1 MNKDQVSKIMS
12 ALESAGLKNYM
23 VVDDITTKIYNS
35 DTSIIKVDD
44 ADEMFVNIRANNVGG
59 SHKRFDS
66 NLEVICMD
74 FVDAHEFIVGADHQ
88 KITNFVKGLGLNLS
102 DDEEK
107 LIVKLDNGN
116 YNLIP
121 PTGDYN
127 RFVPLTEE
135 QYERLSPEEKEKYDA
150 EKAAHDEFEKN
161 YTGQNMAARITVG

>member
-1 MNKDQVSKIMS
+1 MTKDQVSKIMS
-12 ALESAGLKNYM
+12 ALESVEIKNYM

-88 KITNFVKGLGLNLS
+88 KITNFIEGLGLNLS
-102 DDEEK
+102 DDEKK
-107 LIVKLDNGN
+107 LIVELDNGN

-135 QYERLSPEEKEKYDA
+135 HERLSPEEKEKYDA
-150 EKAAHDEFEKN
+150 EKAEHDEFEKK
-161 YTGQNMAARITVG
+161 YIGQNMAARISVG

>member
-1 MNKDQVSKIMS
+1 MTKDQVSKIVS
-12 ALESAGLKNYM
+12 ALESAELKKYM
-23 VVDDITTKIYNS
+23 VVDDINTRIYNS
-35 DTSIIKVDD
+35 DNAIIKVDD

-66 NLEVICMD
+66 NIEVICMD
-74 FVDAHEFIVGADHQ
+74 FTDAHEFIVGADHQ
-88 KITNFVKGLGLNLS
+88 KIIKFVEELGLSLS
-102 DDEEK
+102 DEEVK
-107 LIVKLDNGN
+107 LIIELDNGN

-150 EKAAHDEFEKN
+150 EKAAHDEYEKN
-161 YTGQNMAARITVG
+161 YIGQNLAARISVG